1 MRRYVPAA
9 LAGAVCLSACA
20 PLASDSPAQGLLC
33 PPLAVYSP
41 AEQEAAADALA
52 ALPSEHILARMMIN
66 YGALREALRSCEA

>member
-1 MRRYVPAA
+1 M
-9 LAGAVCLSACA
+9 
-20 PLASDSPAQGLLC
+20 LC

-52 ALPSEHILARMMIN
+52 ALPSEHILARMMVN